1 MHCFTG
7 RLSPLIFNFCV
18 NILIKSIENE
28 KVFWLGYG
36 LDKTLSPC
44 HCFEFADDTAI
55 ITTLEG
61 DNQLLCNVFTNWTS
75 LVDLI
80 IRIDKCHTFGIKNSV
95 TGSIQYLPHI
105 IVQREYRPFIY
116 LGNQFNFGLNIENI
130 KTDIINGMIKY
141 VRIIDKLPL
150 TPLNKISIVQ
160 VYVFNTL
167 WRKFSI
173 YDLTETWVDKNIK
186 KFILKFVRKWCQL
199 PVCKRQA
206 FVIQNFA

>member
-1 MHCFTG
+1 M
-7 RLSPLIFNFCV
+7 
-18 NILIKSIENE
+18 NILIKSVENE

-130 KTDIINGMIKY
+130 KTDIIYGMIKY

-160 VYVFNTL
+160 VYVFDTL
-167 WRKFSI
+167 
-173 YDLTETWVDKNIK
+173 
-186 KFILKFVRKWCQL
+186 
-199 PVCKRQA
+199 
-206 FVIQNFA
+206 